1 MTQEILAAELQQPA
15 YAGMSDGE
23 IAAALNAVSASTRRA
38 VPLAA
43 LLATAAL
50 NGSYAA
56 VKAAAESEAA
66 PAQVRGVCAS
76 VLVLLSGVF
85 QKVNLD
91 DPRVQTNWGA
101 LTQAGVLTQAQMAE
115 IDALADVPGT
125 ARWQT
130 LGLAAAVTVEDV
142 QAAWDWIAAQEAE
155 ATRSNQYDRIQE
167 RLINSPRSALARL
180 QIMRYDGTPAPAWAE
195 VLEWL

>member
-1 MTQEILAAELQQPA
+1 MTQEILAAELQQPQ
-15 YAGMSDGE
+15 YTGMSDAE
-23 IAAALNAVSASTRRA
+23 IVDALNAVSASTRRA

-85 QKVNLD
+85 QEVNLD
-91 DPRVQTNWGA
+91 DPQVQTNWGA
-101 LTQAGVLTQAQMAE
+101 LTQAGVLTQVQASE
-115 IDALADVPGT
+115 IDALADVPGRSR
-125 ARWQT
+125 AQEIG
-130 LGLAAAVTVEDV
+130 LGTVTVEDILD
-142 QAAWDWIAAQEAE
+142 ARDWLAAQEAE
-155 ATRSNQYDRIQE
+155 ATRRAAYDRIQE

-180 QIMRYDGTPAPAWAE
+180 QIMRHDGTPAPNWAE

>member
-1 MTQEILAAELQQPA
+1 MTQEILAAELQQPQ
-15 YAGMSDGE
+15 YAGMTDAE
-23 IAAALNAVSASTRRA
+23 IIAALNEVGAVTRRA
-38 VPLAA
+38 VPLAS

-56 VKAAAESEAA
+56 VTAAAESEAA

-85 QKVNLD
+85 QEINLD

-101 LTQAGVLTQAQMAE
+101 LTQAGVLTQVQASE
-115 IDALADVPGT
+115 IDALADVPGRSR
-125 ARWQT
+125 AQEIG
-130 LGLAAAVTVEDV
+130 LGTVTVEDILD
-142 QAAWDWIAAQEAE
+142 ARDWLAAQEAE
-155 ATRSNQYDRIQE
+155 ATRRAAYDRIQE

-180 QIMRYDGTPAPAWAE
+180 QIMRHDGTPAPNWAE

>member
-1 MTQEILAAELQQPA
+1 MTILATEIQQPQ
-15 YAGMSDGE
+15 YSGMSDGE
-23 IAAALNAVSASTRRA
+23 IMAALNAVSASTRRA

-85 QKVNLD
+85 QEVNLD

-101 LTQAGVLTQAQMAE
+101 LTQAGVLTQVQASE
-115 IDALADVPGT
+115 IDALADVPGRSR
-125 ARWQT
+125 AQEIG
-130 LGLAAAVTVEDV
+130 LGTVTVEDILD
-142 QAAWDWIAAQEAE
+142 ARDWLAAQEAE
-155 ATRSNQYDRIQE
+155 ATRRAAYDRIQE

-180 QIMRYDGTPAPAWAE
+180 QIMRHDGTPAPNWAE